1 MAKNSYYAIKNT
13 KQVVNTWD
21 ECKAIVNGM
30 PKAQFKKFSTMEEAQ
45 AFINGKVAKVS
56 QKKVVPYQNEQGIG
70 GTIRLIEDTDPF
82 SLNLHGTVF
91 VVDGSFNAKNGVY
104 GGGVAVYDNAKN
116 LLGTRRVSGN
126 KLEFAQS
133 RNVAGEVMAYATAI
147 SMAVEQRFSSLTVV
161 CDYEGIVRWSAPKSV
176 VVRGQA
182 CWGTGGDTPISDYI
196 GRVLTYAKQHG
207 VDHIHLIWVR
217 SHTGVKVNDLVD
229 QLAKEAVGVS

>member
-1 MAKNSYYAIKNT
+1 MAKTSYYAIKNT
-13 KQVVNTWD
+13 KQVVTTWD

-30 PKAQFKKFSTMEEAQ
+30 PKAQFKKFFTIEEAQ
-45 AFINGKVAKVS
+45 AFIEGKVSNVKEPKVIH
-56 QKKVVPYQNEQGIG
+56 YQNEQGIG

-91 VVDGSFNAKNGVY
+91 VVDGSFNAKTGVY
-104 GGGVAVYDNAKN
+104 GGGVAVYDSSKN
-116 LLGTRRVSGN
+116 LLDTRRISGN
-126 KLEFAQS
+126 KPEFAQS

-147 SMAVEQRFSSLTVV
+147 SMAVEHRLSPLTVV

-182 CWGTGGDTPISDYI
+182 CWGAGGDTPISDYVR
-196 GRVLTYAKQHG
+196 RVLTYAKQHG
-207 VDHIHLIWVR
+207 INNIHLIWVR

-229 QLAKEAVGVS
+229 QLAKEAVGV

>member
-1 MAKNSYYAIKNT
+1 MAKTNYYAIKNT

-21 ECKAIVNGM
+21 ECKAIVNRM

-56 QKKVVPYQNEQGIG
+56 QKKVIPYQNEQGIG

-91 VVDGSFNAKNGVY
+91 VVDGSFNAKTGVY
-104 GGGVAVYDNAKN
+104 GGGVAVYDSSKN
-116 LLGTRRVSGN
+116 LLDTRRISGN
-126 KLEFAQS
+126 KPEFAQS

-147 SMAVEQRFSSLTVV
+147 SMAVECRLSAITVV

-176 VVRGQA
+176 VVRGQS

>member
-1 MAKNSYYAIKNT
+1 MAKTSYYAIKNT

-30 PKAQFKKFSTMEEAQ
+30 PKAQYKKFSTLEEAN
-45 AFINGKVAKVS
+45 AFLEGKVVKTK
-56 QKKVVPYQNEQGIG
+56 QPEVVPYENEQGIK

-82 SLNLHGTVF
+82 SLNLYGTIF
-91 VVDGSFNAKNGVY
+91 VVDGSFNSKTGVY
-104 GGGVAVYDNAKN
+104 GGGVAVYDSSKN
-116 LLGTRRVSGN
+116 LLDTRRVSGN
-126 KLEFAQS
+126 KPEFAQS

-147 SMAVEQRFSSLTVV
+147 SMAVEHRLSSLTVV
-161 CDYEGIVRWSAPKSV
+161 CDYEGIVRWSAPKFV

-196 GRVLTYAKQHG
+196 RRVLSYAKQHG
-207 VDHIHLIWVR
+207 INHLHLIWVR

-229 QLAKEAVGVS
+229 RLAKEAVGL

>member
-1 MAKNSYYAIKNT
+1 MAKTNYYAIKNT

-30 PKAQFKKFSTMEEAQ
+30 PKAQYKKFSTLEEAN
-45 AFINGKVAKVS
+45 AFIEGKVNNVN
-56 QKKVVPYQNEQGIG
+56 QKKVIPYQNEQGIG

-82 SLNLHGTVF
+82 SLNLHGTIF
-91 VVDGSFNAKNGVY
+91 VVDGSFNAKTGVY
-104 GGGVAVYDNAKN
+104 GGGVAVYDSNKN
-116 LLGTRRVSGN
+116 LLDTRRISGN
-126 KLEFAQS
+126 KPEFAQS

-147 SMAVEQRFSSLTVV
+147 SMAVERRLSSITVV

-176 VVRGQA
+176 VVRGQS
-182 CWGTGGDTPISDYI
+182 CWGTGGETLISDYI
-196 GRVLTYAKQHG
+196 NRVLSYAKSNG
-207 VDHIHLIWVR
+207 ITYIHLIWVR

>member
-147 SMAVEQRFSSLTVV
+147 SMAVEQRLSSLTVV